1 MQVARVSPLWY
12 VGNSRK
18 VMFRVASYNYGAA
31 AAPVNVKPEPLRKIA
46 QFSLQEVE
54 NLYQKYESAGK
65 DGKISKEELGSYLE
79 PLGVESH
86 PNNVCLFFSL
96 YQFMYF
102 VLIYFLG

>member
-86 PNNVCLFFSL
+86 PNNVCLFFFFVSIYVL
-96 YQFMYF
+96 Y
-102 VLIYFLG
+102 